1 MSITQII
8 QNAESLS
15 LQERL
20 EIIEALYASIK
31 RELFGTDKQII
42 RKHNEP
48 FELITFDLGQE
59 VHVDRDQIY
68 AERGM

>member
-15 LQERL
+15 LHERL

-31 RELFGTDKQII
+31 RELSKTDKETK
-42 RKHNEP
+42 RKLNEP
-48 FELITFDLGQE
+48 FELITFNLGRE
-59 VHVDRDQIY
+59 VHVDRDEVY
-68 AERGM
+68 SERGV